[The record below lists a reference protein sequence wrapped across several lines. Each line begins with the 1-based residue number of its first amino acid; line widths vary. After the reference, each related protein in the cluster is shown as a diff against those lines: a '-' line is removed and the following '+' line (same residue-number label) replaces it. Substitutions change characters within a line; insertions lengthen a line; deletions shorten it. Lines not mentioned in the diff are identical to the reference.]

1 MNKGFKGIVITLA
14 LVLALTLAVGLSAC
28 NETEY
33 YSVSTECNV
42 DQSIA
47 QITVSPST
55 NTQGYQKGEAAYVT
69 VAIAPGSKYEVES
82 VSANG
87 TALSCGQ
94 DGKYNFT
101 VEGNTKISVQIIQT
115 TDVALTVSAD
125 DEKGSFVVSP
135 VGTVFAP
142 NTTVQITATAK
153 EGYILKSYTVNGT
166 ETHASADG
174 SLSLTLKVDTQIVVN
189 FVAHME
195 ENVFATL
202 QGRLKVKGSY
212 FYDAD
217 DDDYDFTHNI
227 ETVFG
232 DKQISQIESDAE
244 TGKVYFESVFGK
256 NNRNITVIQH
266 TNKNTVVELT
276 SDELFETYYNP
287 FDLLAASDFEKVSDT
302 EYVMYNAAKAKEAAS
317 ALSGWTESIASF
329 TITVENGVATKLHI
343 VTERIQP
350 SSASETYVSTYD
362 LDLSEH
368 GTASVDT
375 LYTQPYPHTADHDV
389 LASALQAA
397 SEKAAYTVRH
407 QGHEVGYKE
416 PEGGETR
423 PGYGDTDYKVY
434 VNEQMVYD
442 SYKNEE
448 HGYVA
453 LDGYVYPFDY
463 LKSSNQVVLRDPV
476 DVESIAY
483 YQPSLLGFD
492 VALFKKVDENKY
504 TLHQDSMAQTV
515 APYFAIGNEQAYYK
529 YAQDLTLILADGAL
543 KQVVFTY
550 KTYGIEETVTLT
562 FDFNTAFD
570 VKTDLGLDFENA
582 SKTSVLDDYI
592 GQYKDNEGNFL
603 TVDKSGFTLNGSKI
617 ALTEYHQSTDITAE
631 YFVGTWENKSVTIS
645 KLSKEQ
651 ISVATDDLSIIYIL
665 DKVDTTTVK
674 IPDEYHG
681 VWKYKDSNYDDTFV
695 FQTYTIKYNGA
706 LMTVIS
712 YSESEGI
719 IAKLD
724 SYTYNFEVQQVKNG
738 NETVTALYVL
748 IIDNRSGTALDQFH
762 AFKTTD
768 SAGIEI
774 PADYVGLY
782 MSSDETFKVRITYSD
797 ITINGQPF
805 TPTSYSSETG
815 FVGTYGTD
823 TAFVVSFYSV
833 FGKVNKDKLYISA
846 NGGQV
851 LERTT
856 AFNTKYI
863 GTWATD
869 KDSTYDYTIVITD
882 TSITVNGKPYPVQFD
897 ENYGYVV
904 NFEGDPYTKYIL
916 VGYNIYG
923 NFFMTLYDD
932 NDLMVVLFK
941 KISTK
946 VPEEIIGTW
955 EGADGATK
963 ITAVI
968 DKNGKLQLK
977 IGDAAFVSIRA
988 EYDVE
993 EGQFEFDLNGTKT
1006 FFTYDAEAKKFN
1018 LYQVDGGYDVD
1029 FTLGAN
1035 INAPKNLQ
1043 HTWTSED
1050 GTSITINEHNIIFSL
1065 EGGEPITITKATI
1078 TDYSSNQHLSYYVEF
1093 YVGERCYT
1101 FEYGTYGD
1109 NATLSFDKDGKT
1121 VFKMLV
1127 FVTTTK

>member
-69 VAIAPGSKYEVES
+69 VAIAPGSKYAVES

-94 DGKYNFT
+94 DGKYNFA
-101 VEGNTKISVQIIQT
+101 VEGDTKISVQIIQT

-217 DDDYDFTHNI
+217 NDDYDFTHNI

-362 LDLSEH
+362 FDLSEH

-442 SYKNEE
+442 SYKDEE

-476 DVESIAY
+476 NVESIAY
-483 YQPSLLGFD
+483 YQPGLLGFD

-592 GQYKDNEGNFL
+592 GQYKDSFGNFL
-603 TVDKSGFTLNGSKI
+603 TVDKSGFNYNG
-617 ALTEYHQSTDITAE
+617 TDIAIDQYIAATETEPA
-631 YFVGTWENKSVTIS
+631 YFIGTWNNKVVSIMKFSSKQILITSDDYSVNVTLDAVDPDIVTIPS
-645 KLSKEQ
+645 KF
-651 ISVATDDLSIIYIL
+651 I
-665 DKVDTTTVK
+665 
-674 IPDEYHG
+674 G
-681 VWKYKDSNYDDTFV
+681 VWKIDDAKNKLQYKVRVQSHAV
-695 FQTYTIKYNGA
+695 WVNG
-706 LMTVIS
+706 VECEIIS
-712 YSESEGI
+712 YTESEGVAI
-719 IAKLD
+719 KLGND
-724 SYTYNFEVQQVKNG
+724 TLYLFDAAQDEEGKFVSVMIKYTNNEYVQFTLLET
-738 NETVTALYVL
+738 NESV
-748 IIDNRSGTALDQFH
+748 
-762 AFKTTD
+762 
-768 SAGIEI
+768 GIEI
-774 PADYVGLY
+774 PEEYVGLY
-782 MSSDETFKVRITYSD
+782 MTDDETYKVTITYST
-797 ITINGQPF
+797 ITINGVEF
-805 TPTSYSSETG
+805 IPTSYTAADG
-815 FVGTYGTD
+815 FVGTYGSD
-823 TAFVVSFYSV
+823 TSYRVAFYSV
-833 FGKVNKDKLYISA
+833 SGNVNKDILQIGNGEKLNRVESL
-846 NGGQV
+846 NK
-851 LERTT
+851 
-856 AFNTKYI
+856 NYI
-863 GTWATD
+863 GTWESDPEITA
-869 KDSTYDYTIVITD
+869 YHYTVVFTETTLKINDVF
-882 TSITVNGKPYPVQFD
+882 YPVKYNQT
-897 ENYGYVV
+897 YGYEVE
-904 NFEGDPYTKYIL
+904 FEGDGYTTYIL
-916 VGYNIYG
+916 FFYNKYG
-923 NFFMTLYDD
+923 NPSMIMYSNSGTTINLY
-932 NDLMVVLFK
+932 K
-941 KISTK
+941 KIPTK

-955 EGADGATK
+955 EGVDATTK

-968 DKNGKLQLK
+968 DKDGKLQLK

-993 EGQFEFDLNGTKT
+993 KGQFEFDLNGTKT

-1029 FTLGAN
+1029 FTKLAKIEMPESYFGTWVSDDGQTKVIASKGHLSVA
-1035 INAPKNLQ
+1035 IN
-1043 HTWTSED
+1043 
-1050 GTSITINEHNIIFSL
+1050 
-1065 EGGEPITITKATI
+1065 GGELVEATEASYDEFGVYFTIDGVEYSLSSSYGEDNQILFANS
-1078 TDYSSNQHLSYYVEF
+1078 DYSF
-1093 YVGERCYT
+1093 RCML
-1101 FEYGTYGD
+1101 
-1109 NATLSFDKDGKT
+1109 TLQA
-1121 VFKMLV
+1121 
-1127 FVTTTK
+1127 

>member
-55 NTQGYQKGEAAYVT
+55 NTQGYQKGETAYVT
-69 VAIAPGSKYEVES
+69 VAIAPGSKYAVES

-362 LDLSEH
+362 FDLSEH

-442 SYKNEE
+442 SYKDEE

-603 TVDKSGFTLNGSKI
+603 TVDKSGFTLNGSK
-617 ALTEYHQSTDITAE
+617 SRSPNITNPP
-631 YFVGTWENKSVTIS
+631 TLRQNI
-645 KLSKEQ
+645 LSE
-651 ISVATDDLSIIYIL
+651 L
-665 DKVDTTTVK
+665 
-674 IPDEYHG
+674 
-681 VWKYKDSNYDDTFV
+681 
-695 FQTYTIKYNGA
+695 
-706 LMTVIS
+706 
-712 YSESEGI
+712 
-719 IAKLD
+719 
-724 SYTYNFEVQQVKNG
+724 
-738 NETVTALYVL
+738 
-748 IIDNRSGTALDQFH
+748 
-762 AFKTTD
+762 
-768 SAGIEI
+768 
-774 PADYVGLY
+774 
-782 MSSDETFKVRITYSD
+782 
-797 ITINGQPF
+797 
-805 TPTSYSSETG
+805 
-815 FVGTYGTD
+815 
-823 TAFVVSFYSV
+823 
-833 FGKVNKDKLYISA
+833 
-846 NGGQV
+846 
-851 LERTT
+851 
-856 AFNTKYI
+856 
-863 GTWATD
+863 
-869 KDSTYDYTIVITD
+869 
-882 TSITVNGKPYPVQFD
+882 
-897 ENYGYVV
+897 
-904 NFEGDPYTKYIL
+904 
-916 VGYNIYG
+916 
-923 NFFMTLYDD
+923 
-932 NDLMVVLFK
+932 
-941 KISTK
+941 
-946 VPEEIIGTW
+946 
-955 EGADGATK
+955 
-963 ITAVI
+963 
-968 DKNGKLQLK
+968 
-977 IGDAAFVSIRA
+977 
-988 EYDVE
+988 
-993 EGQFEFDLNGTKT
+993 
-1006 FFTYDAEAKKFN
+1006 
-1018 LYQVDGGYDVD
+1018 
-1029 FTLGAN
+1029 
-1035 INAPKNLQ
+1035 
-1043 HTWTSED
+1043 
-1050 GTSITINEHNIIFSL
+1050 
-1065 EGGEPITITKATI
+1065 
-1078 TDYSSNQHLSYYVEF
+1078 
-1093 YVGERCYT
+1093 
-1101 FEYGTYGD
+1101 
-1109 NATLSFDKDGKT
+1109 GKT
-1121 VFKMLV
+1121 SRSR
-1127 FVTTTK
+1127 

>member
-55 NTQGYQKGEAAYVT
+55 NTQGYQKGETAYVT
-69 VAIAPGSKYEVES
+69 VAIAPGSKYAVES

-166 ETHASADG
+166 ETRASADG

-362 LDLSEH
+362 FDLSEH

-397 SEKAAYTVRH
+397 SKKAAYTVRH

-423 PGYGDTDYKVY
+423 PGYGDTDYNVY

-442 SYKNEE
+442 SYKDEE

-476 DVESIAY
+476 NVESIAY

-592 GQYKDNEGNFL
+592 GQYKDSFGNFL
-603 TVDKSGFTLNGSKI
+603 TVDKSGFNYNG
-617 ALTEYHQSTDITAE
+617 TDIAIDQYIAATETEPA
-631 YFVGTWENKSVTIS
+631 YFIGTWNNKVVSIMKFSSKQILITSDDYSVNVTLDAVDPDIVTIPS
-645 KLSKEQ
+645 KF
-651 ISVATDDLSIIYIL
+651 I
-665 DKVDTTTVK
+665 
-674 IPDEYHG
+674 G
-681 VWKYKDSNYDDTFV
+681 VWKIDDAKNKLQYKVRVQSHAV
-695 FQTYTIKYNGA
+695 WVNG
-706 LMTVIS
+706 VECEIIS
-712 YSESEGI
+712 YTESEGVAI
-719 IAKLD
+719 KLGND
-724 SYTYNFEVQQVKNG
+724 TLYLFDAAQDEEGKFVSAMIKYTNNEYVKFTLLET
-738 NETVTALYVL
+738 NESV
-748 IIDNRSGTALDQFH
+748 
-762 AFKTTD
+762 
-768 SAGIEI
+768 GIEI
-774 PADYVGLY
+774 PEEYVGLY
-782 MSSDETFKVRITYSD
+782 MTDDETYKVRITYSD

-941 KISTK
+941 KIPTK

-955 EGADGATK
+955 EGVDATTK

-968 DKNGKLQLK
+968 DKDGKLQLK

>member
-1 MNKGFKGIVITLA
+1 MFFVVRILRDFVRRFFFVRFDVVFIGLFFALQLA
-14 LVLALTLAVGLSAC
+14 CFLLFEDDKHCRRNACNHYDGNDDADCNDNRLVVVLFDFAVGIRA
-28 NETEY
+28 
-33 YSVSTECNV
+33 
-42 DQSIA
+42 
-47 QITVSPST
+47 
-55 NTQGYQKGEAAYVT
+55 
-69 VAIAPGSKYEVES
+69 
-82 VSANG
+82 
-87 TALSCGQ
+87 
-94 DGKYNFT
+94 
-101 VEGNTKISVQIIQT
+101 
-115 TDVALTVSAD
+115 
-125 DEKGSFVVSP
+125 
-135 VGTVFAP
+135 VG
-142 NTTVQITATAK
+142 I
-153 EGYILKSYTVNGT
+153 
-166 ETHASADG
+166 DG
-174 SLSLTLKVDTQIVVN
+174 S
-189 FVAHME
+189 
-195 ENVFATL
+195 
-202 QGRLKVKGSY
+202 RL
-212 FYDAD
+212 
-217 DDDYDFTHNI
+217 
-227 ETVFG
+227 
-232 DKQISQIESDAE
+232 
-244 TGKVYFESVFGK
+244 
-256 NNRNITVIQH
+256 
-266 TNKNTVVELT
+266 
-276 SDELFETYYNP
+276 
-287 FDLLAASDFEKVSDT
+287 LL
-302 EYVMYNAAKAKEAAS
+302 
-317 ALSGWTESIASF
+317 
-329 TITVENGVATKLHI
+329 
-343 VTERIQP
+343 
-350 SSASETYVSTYD
+350 
-362 LDLSEH
+362 
-368 GTASVDT
+368 
-375 LYTQPYPHTADHDV
+375 DV
-389 LASALQAA
+389 H
-397 SEKAAYTVRH
+397 K
-407 QGHEVGYKE
+407 
-416 PEGGETR
+416 
-423 PGYGDTDYKVY
+423 
-434 VNEQMVYD
+434 
-442 SYKNEE
+442 
-448 HGYVA
+448 
-453 LDGYVYPFDY
+453 
-463 LKSSNQVVLRDPV
+463 QVVLRDPV
-476 DVESIAY
+476 NVESIAY

-941 KISTK
+941 KIPTK

-955 EGADGATK
+955 EGVDATTK

-968 DKNGKLQLK
+968 DKDGKLQLK
-977 IGDAAFVSIRA
+977 IGDAAFISIRA

-993 EGQFEFDLNGTKT
+993 KSQFEFDLNGTKT

-1029 FTLGAN
+1029 FTKLAKIEMPESYFGTWISDDGQTKVIASKGHLSVA
-1035 INAPKNLQ
+1035 IN
-1043 HTWTSED
+1043 
-1050 GTSITINEHNIIFSL
+1050 
-1065 EGGEPITITKATI
+1065 GGELVEATEASYDEFGVYFTIDGVEYSLSSSYGEDNQIFFANS
-1078 TDYSSNQHLSYYVEF
+1078 DYSF
-1093 YVGERCYT
+1093 RCML
-1101 FEYGTYGD
+1101 
-1109 NATLSFDKDGKT
+1109 TLQA
-1121 VFKMLV
+1121 
-1127 FVTTTK
+1127 